1 MANTKRLTR
10 EELRKHLETLFAGK
24 TLVSRYDPDLNTIV
38 AAGTLA
44 NADSEGKGI
53 SARILIGNKT
63 FYEKSATLDWIVD
76 RAKE

>member
-24 TLVSRYDPDLNTIV
+24 TLVSRYDPELNMIV

-44 NADSEGKGI
+44 NADSSDIGIKG
-53 SARILIGNKT
+53 RIIIGNKT
-63 FYEKSATLDWIVD
+63 FYERSATIDWIVD